1 MSPLIR
7 QERLDELERT
17 IKILNESVN
26 RKEREIGRLNTDLGS
41 FKEEKESARLLRIGV
56 RGEISKLHSRLGEIP
71 LLRQKCDTKEK
82 IIQDLIKKNQT
93 LKKQN
98 KKIIN
103 SKNRLQRELLKKY
116 KENER
121 GQKD

>member
-1 MSPLIR
+1 MSPIIR
-7 QERLDELERT
+7 QEELDRLKKTIEENEKRIRELRMKEDFIET
-17 IKILNESVN
+17 EF
-26 RKEREIGRLNTDLGS
+26 ERENRS
-41 FKEEKESARLLRIGV
+41 LREG
-56 RGEISKLHSRLGEIP
+56 ISKLHSELGQTP